1 MKLAVNGIGLT
12 LAGLEV
18 DQLREA
24 ALNGTNTA
32 PKTEKADSSDLNNYF
47 APRRL
52 RRVDHFTRMTMLAA
66 CRALLDESGQGYENT
81 PALPE
86 DTGIVV
92 STGYGPS
99 QTIFDFLDS
108 IIEFGPG
115 CASPLS
121 FSHSVHNIPAATLS
135 LFMGKQCPC
144 TTLCQTRGPL
154 IAGLNTAACWIN
166 EGRVNKVLLGAV
178 DERTPILDYN
188 TTRLLEEKNSCQYIP
203 LTEGACFFL
212 LSKPE
217 STSRYGTIEFE
228 TLSAGETA
236 KYVQQ
241 NTVVAP
247 ARSVDRISSL
257 GINARSVC
265 SADMPAVASVEM
277 AALLAAGKKNA
288 CCIELSGDSFGVIRL
303 SGKGTIHE

>member
-1 MKLAVNGIGLT
+1 MRLAVNGIGLT
-12 LAGLEV
+12 LAGLEMA
-18 DQLREA
+18 QLREA
-24 ALNGTNTA
+24 VLSETSTA
-32 PKTEKADSSDLNNYF
+32 PKTEKADSSAINNYF

-66 CRALLDESGQGYENT
+66 CRALRDESGQGHKNT

-135 LFMGKQCPC
+135 LFIGKQCPC

-154 IAGLNTAACWIN
+154 VTGLNTAACWIN
-166 EGRVNKVLLGAV
+166 EGRVDKVLLGAV
-178 DERTPILDYN
+178 DEKTPILDYN
-188 TTRLLEEKNSCQYIP
+188 TARLLEEKKSCQQIP

-212 LSKPE
+212 LSKPD

-228 TLSAGETA
+228 TLSADETA
-236 KYVQQ
+236 KSVGQ
-241 NTVVAP
+241 NTVFAP
-247 ARSVDRISSL
+247 ARSVDKISSL

-265 SADMPAVASVEM
+265 SADMPTVASVEM
-277 AALLAAGKKNA
+277 AAILAAGKKDA

-303 SGKGTIHE
+303 NGKGFTHE